1 MDGASEM
8 IVSTRSALIGVDT
21 APVSLLYVMDRP
33 LLISLVASVSP
44 SLLSVLLKPVI
55 ISEDVS
61 AA

>member
-33 LLISLVASVSP
+33 VVDIARRIRQSIAAIGIAQASN
-44 SLLSVLLKPVI
+44 L
-55 ISEDVS
+55 SEDVS